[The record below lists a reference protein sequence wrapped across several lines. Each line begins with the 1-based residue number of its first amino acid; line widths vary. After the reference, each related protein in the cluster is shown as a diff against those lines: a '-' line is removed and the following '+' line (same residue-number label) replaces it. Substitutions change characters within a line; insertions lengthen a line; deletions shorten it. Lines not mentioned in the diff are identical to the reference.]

1 MIPPSEPSLE
11 ELDVL
16 PEVADQFQGAFGLD
30 TPPATLAEWVD
41 ATSPLVQTATFQERF
56 DHRFRTSSSRHQIS
70 APERNYYIGLFDTLL
85 VPFIRGDVR
94 EFTIRSESPVSERV
108 MDVQVDA
115 GEPSIA
121 PDDAVMS
128 FGVATDVVSAEYFE
142 VPAHIA
148 YARFNKYTNAFGG
161 IPAYERWARNIPD
174 IETMRIPLSVGVVL
188 AKRLM
193 TR

>member
-1 MIPPSEPSLE
+1 VIAPSEPSLE

-16 PEVADQFQGAFGLD
+16 PEVADQFQVAFGLD

-70 APERNYYIGLFDTLL
+70 APERDYYIGLFDTLL

-108 MDVQVDA
+108 MEVQVDA

-142 VPAHIA
+142 VPPISPMLDSTSIRTRSGG
-148 YARFNKYTNAFGG
+148 YRRTNGG
-161 IPAYERWARNIPD
+161 LAIYRTSRRCGFHYPSG
-174 IETMRIPLSVGVVL
+174 LS
-188 AKRLM
+188 
-193 TR
+193 